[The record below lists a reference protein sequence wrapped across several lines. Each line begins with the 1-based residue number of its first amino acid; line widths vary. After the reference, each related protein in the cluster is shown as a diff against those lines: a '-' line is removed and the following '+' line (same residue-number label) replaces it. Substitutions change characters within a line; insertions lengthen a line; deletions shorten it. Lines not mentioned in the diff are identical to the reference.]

1 MKLIGLVFLLGN
13 VGVNEL
19 LTSIIQAVDVFTD
32 QQNLEIKEEEE
43 RNSREM
49 IKFEQDRAYQASL
62 EIDRCGNKIF

>member
-1 MKLIGLVFLLGN
+1 M
-13 VGVNEL
+13 
-19 LTSIIQAVDVFTD
+19 DVFTD